1 MKRNNKTYSTKKK
14 YNSKENGELRQ
25 PKSKKL
31 NRNSYRYNEDYD
43 EIPVKEWT
51 LTDDDYVIDIH
62 TEL

>member
-1 MKRNNKTYSTKKK
+1 MKRNNKTYGNQKK

-43 EIPVKEWT
+43 EAMEVLNSYIGNFKF
-51 LTDDDYVIDIH
+51 
-62 TEL
+62 

>member
-43 EIPVKEWT
+43 EAIEV
-51 LTDDDYVIDIH
+51 LNSYIGNFRF
-62 TEL
+62 

>member
-1 MKRNNKTYSTKKK
+1 MKRNNKTYGTKKK

-43 EIPVKEWT
+43 EAMEVLNSYIGNFRF
-51 LTDDDYVIDIH
+51 
-62 TEL
+62 